1 MSSTLKPVLQPGA
14 RKIVLSLQKKFKSQ
28 TSAMEVLIEKDE
40 ERTMTQVR
48 AGIKAERKQY
58 VSVRPSTTSVQNNPA
73 TVPANATQLIDVNKF
88 VEQQR
93 GKLGVLSQCGCNTSL
108 LNAYT
113 ECRLCS
119 KFCFPDFR

>member
-1 MSSTLKPVLQPGA
+1 M
-14 RKIVLSLQKKFKSQ
+14 LSLQKKFKSQ

-40 ERTMTQVR
+40 ERTMAQVR

-58 VSVRPSTTSVQNNPA
+58 VSVRPSTTTVQNHPA
-73 TVPANATQLIDVNKF
+73 TPANATQLIDVNKF

-113 ECRLCS
+113 ECRLCG
-119 KFCFPDFR
+119 KFCFPDFRCSYSGFFVCALHAIYV